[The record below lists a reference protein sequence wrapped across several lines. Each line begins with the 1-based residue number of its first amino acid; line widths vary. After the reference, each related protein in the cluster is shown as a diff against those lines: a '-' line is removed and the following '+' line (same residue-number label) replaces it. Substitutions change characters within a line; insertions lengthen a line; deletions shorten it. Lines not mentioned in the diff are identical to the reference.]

1 MAIPSGLEV
10 ALGASLHPGDVAQV
24 VRRIAD
30 EVAGPAAAEVDLEA
44 RFPEQSLTALK
55 SERLLGALV
64 PVSLGGLG
72 ATLSDIANACE
83 TLAQRCAST
92 ALIYAMHQIQVHCL
106 VRHSHHSTLLRQYL
120 TRIAEQQ
127 LLLASATTETG
138 VGGDVRTSRCSVT
151 LDGNTFLLDKNAGV
165 ISYGVNAD
173 GILATA
179 RRTPEA
185 ASGDQV
191 LVLCTRDGTSLERT
205 ATWDTLGFR
214 GTCSEGYQLRSRGP
228 AEHVLSESFAL
239 ISALTMLPTS
249 HVLWTSVW
257 LGIATDAVN
266 RARAY
271 LRSESRKEP
280 GHLPA
285 GALRLAEAV
294 SALQTMRATL
304 RDALQE
310 YERAMED
317 PEALSAMGFALRM
330 NNLKLAGAR
339 LVVEIVSE
347 TMRVTGITGYRRDSR
362 YSVERH
368 LRDAYGAGLMISD
381 DRIYGANAAMLL
393 VAKDA

>member
-1 MAIPSGLEV
+1 MAIANGPEV
-10 ALGASLHPGDVAQV
+10 AVGASLRPGDLAQV

-30 EVAGPAAAEVDLEA
+30 EVAGPAAGEVDLEA

-55 SERLLGALV
+55 SERLLGALI
-64 PVSLGGLG
+64 PVTLGGLG
-72 ATLSDIANACE
+72 ATISDIAIACE
-83 TLAQRCAST
+83 TLAQRCANT

-106 VRHSHHSTLLRQYL
+106 IRHSRHNTLLRRYL
-120 TRIAEQQ
+120 TQIAEQQ

-138 VGGDVRTSRCSVT
+138 VGGDIRTSRCSV
-151 LDGNTFLLDKNAGV
+151 LLEGDTYLLEKSAGV

-179 RRTPEA
+179 RRTPDA
-185 ASGDQV
+185 APGDQV

-205 ATWDTLGFR
+205 TTWDTLGFR

-228 AEHVLSESFAL
+228 AGHVLPESFAL

-271 LRSESRKEP
+271 LRSESRKDP
-280 GHLPA
+280 GHMPM

-304 RDALQE
+304 RNALQE
-310 YERAMED
+310 YELAMED
-317 PEALSAMGFALRM
+317 PNALSAMGFALRM

-347 TMRVTGITGYRRDSR
+347 TMRVTGITGYRRDSS

-368 LRDAYGAGLMISD
+368 LRDAYGAELMISN
-381 DRIYGANAAMLL
+381 DRIQGANAAMLL